1 MTNLNPEHIKKIN
14 QRYSNRLSLH
24 GEDPKTLGWS
34 SQKQQESRFSRIAN
48 HAECRNQ
55 NILDVGCG
63 FGDLAAYIQKST
75 AYPRKYIGVDIN
87 PDLIRIAETK
97 KYPFLTKFYSGDIL
111 NTGLYNKVK
120 AEEVNISIAL
130 GLFNLNFL
138 NNQESMKY
146 FLFTMLSK
154 MIEISSSTVII
165 DFIPKQKIDT
175 YPEEEYIATYDLN
188 DIITFLTRQR
198 LKYTIDMSQDPNPM
212 SETLLCVHLP

>member
-1 MTNLNPEHIKKIN
+1 MTNLSPEHIKKIN

-34 SQKQQESRFSRIAN
+34 SQKQQESRFSRMVK
-48 HAECRNQ
+48 HAEWRNQ

-63 FGDLAAYIQKST
+63 FGDLAAYIQKSR
-75 AYPRKYIGVDIN
+75 AYPKKYIGVDIN

-97 KYPFLTKFYSGDIL
+97 KYPFSTKFYSGDIL

-120 AEEVNISIAL
+120 AEKANITIAL

-138 NNQESMKY
+138 NDQESMKN

-154 MIEISSSTVII
+154 MIEISSSTVLI
-165 DFIPKQKIDT
+165 DFIPNQKIDT
-175 YPEEEYIATYDLN
+175 YPKEEYIATYDLN

-198 LKYTIDMSQDPNPM
+198 LKYIIDMSQDPNPM